1 MTEHEAD
8 ADPPL
13 AKEPDAKP
21 EVAEIAAPLAA
32 KSGQSGFSGLR
43 AMLALLVVMAIGVA
57 GWLFNDWE
65 PRLLPI
71 RVIEVKGE
79 LHHYSSQL
87 LQKTLSA
94 RLHGGLLTVDL
105 LDLKTAAE
113 NLSWVGKA
121 SLRRVWPDRLQ
132 VEVEEY
138 RPLARWNQDSLVTA
152 VGIVFKRGT
161 GVVPDGLAQLEG
173 DEPRAPEVVA
183 RYQAWREALRQIGH
197 AIAVL
202 SVDSRGDWQVE
213 LVKGTR
219 LRLGT
224 DTVEERFARF
234 IASAPQ
240 LEAAGHPLRVDL
252 RYRNGFAVKWAPNVE
267 PVVPAPN
274 TDRHTPSG
282 TRRKT
287 DPNSKLPL

>member
-1 MTEHEAD
+1 VAENEAD

-87 LQKTLSA
+87 LQKTLTA
-94 RLHGGLLTVDL
+94 RLRGGLLTVDL
-105 LDLKTAAE
+105 LELKAAAE
-113 NLSWVGKA
+113 DLSWVGHA
-121 SLRRVWPDRLQ
+121 SLRRVWPDRLE

-152 VGIVFKRGT
+152 TGIVFKKGT
-161 GVVPDGLAQLEG
+161 GIVPEGLAQLEAE
-173 DEPRAPEVVA
+173 EPRAPEVVA
-183 RYQAWREALRQIGH
+183 RYQEWREALRHIGH
-197 AIAVL
+197 AITVL

-213 LVKGTR
+213 LAKGTR

-267 PVVPAPN
+267 PAVPTPN
-274 TDRHTPSG
+274 KDRPMQSG
-282 TRRKT
+282 NRG
-287 DPNSKLPL
+287 